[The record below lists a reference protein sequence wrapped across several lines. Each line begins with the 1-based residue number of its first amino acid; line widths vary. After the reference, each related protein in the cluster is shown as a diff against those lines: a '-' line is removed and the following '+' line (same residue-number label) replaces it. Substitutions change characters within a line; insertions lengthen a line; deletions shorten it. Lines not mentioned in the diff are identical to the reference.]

1 MVDFKVADTL
11 GETAFNQRV
20 GRKMTLPGLA
30 IVAMLAWVSP
40 AKAEPLTFD
49 GALARARANAPSIE
63 AERLGIDASR
73 AARRGTGGLP
83 DPKLLVGVD
92 SFPISGPLA
101 FKPSRDDFT
110 WVRVG
115 VSQDIPNPAKRQAQ
129 RTRANSEIAV
139 AEAEWVREGRTV
151 EIEAAVAWITL
162 AYAQKRLAAVEAA
175 RVGLDGLVRSTP
187 SAVASGNARPAQTLA
202 GKQALAQLD
211 DRRDELAAAVERA
224 RAELRR
230 WTGDPEPSVA
240 GPIPDFVVDGG
251 ALRTA
256 IDSNPLLAPAS
267 ARIGRAGAD
276 VHLAETE
283 RRPDFGVEASYQH
296 RDPRFGDYV
305 SAGVTIGLPFFTRGR
320 QAAVIAGR
328 QAEVLKASEER
339 EAARRALAASLEA
352 GLADHAMHHEQWVR
366 SRRTM
371 EPLARE
377 RVDLETASFG
387 AGRASLVDVVDAR
400 IALVEAML
408 LTLDREAL
416 VEIDGARL
424 SLTYR
429 SATR

>member
-11 GETAFNQRV
+11 GETAINQRIC
-20 GRKMTLPGLA
+20 RKIAPLGLA
-30 IVAMLAWVSP
+30 VVAMLAWVSP

-49 GALARARANAPSIE
+49 GALARARAKAPSIE

-83 DPKLLVGVD
+83 DPKLFVGVD

-115 VSQDIPNPAKRQAQ
+115 ISQDIPNLSKRQAQ
-129 RTRANSEIAV
+129 RTRANAEIAV

-151 EIEAAVAWITL
+151 EIETAVAWITL
-162 AYAQKRLAAVEAA
+162 AYAQKRLAAVDAA
-175 RVGLDGLVRSTP
+175 RAGLNGLVHLTP

-224 RAELRR
+224 RADLRR
-230 WTGDPEPSVA
+230 WTGDETPNVA
-240 GPIPDFVVDGG
+240 GPVPDFVVDGG
-251 ALRTA
+251 ALRAA
-256 IDSNPLLAPAS
+256 IDANPLLAPAS
-267 ARIGRAGAD
+267 ARIARAGID
-276 VHLAETE
+276 VRLAEAE
-283 RRPDFGVEASYQH
+283 RRPDFGVEAYYQH

-320 QAAVIAGR
+320 QTAVIAGR
-328 QAEVLKASEER
+328 QAEVMKVNAER
-339 EAARRALAASLEA
+339 DAARRALATSLEA
-352 GLADHAMHHEQWVR
+352 GLADHTMHHDQWIR
-366 SRRTM
+366 SRRTL
-371 EPLARE
+371 EPLARD
-377 RVDLETASFG
+377 RVDLETASYG

-424 SLTYR
+424 TLTYR

>member
-1 MVDFKVADTL
+1 MANFETAVRF
-11 GETAFNQRV
+11 GETALGRRK
-20 GRKMTLPGLA
+20 RKMSGPLVRA
-30 IVAMLAWVSP
+30 ILITFAAASS
-40 AKAEPLTFD
+40 AQAEPMTFD
-49 GALARARANAPSIE
+49 RALASARANAPSVE
-63 AERLGIDASR
+63 AVSRGIDATR
-73 AARRGTGGLP
+73 AARRAAGALP
-83 DPKLLVGVD
+83 DPKLFVGID

-115 VSQDIPNPAKRQAQ
+115 ISQDIPNPAKRRAQ
-129 RTRANSEIAV
+129 RTRATAEIAV

-162 AYAQKRLAAVEAA
+162 AYAQKRLLAIDAA
-175 RVGLDGLVRSTP
+175 RAGLDGLVRSTP

-230 WTGDPEPSVA
+230 WTGDRAPVIA
-240 GPIPDFVVDGG
+240 GPVPDFVIDGS
-251 ALRTA
+251 ALRA
-256 IDSNPLLAPAS
+256 AVDSNPLLAPVS
-267 ARIGRAGAD
+267 ARIARAGVD
-276 VHLAETE
+276 VLLAEAE

-320 QAAVIAGR
+320 QTAVIAGR
-328 QAEVLKASEER
+328 QAEVMKVNAER
-339 EAARRALAASLEA
+339 EAARRSLAASLET
-352 GLADHAMHHEQWVR
+352 GLADHAMHHDQWVR
-366 SRRTM
+366 SRRTL
-371 EPLARE
+371 EPLARD
-377 RVDLETASFG
+377 RVDLETASYG

-408 LTLDREAL
+408 VTMDREAL
-416 VEIDGARL
+416 VAIDGARL
-424 SLTYR
+424 TLTFR
-429 SATR
+429 SETR